1 MWPGGEE
8 QQIPLRATGA
18 APAAQAALQSHAVE
32 QPQSTA
38 ELISWPAATKQSS
51 QHPPSLPPSSSHFP
65 FSLLFCQL
73 SKLTQSILELKE
85 GQKQCQGGAGHSR
98 PGRAGG
104 YGEHG
109 ALPLSSVGQ
118 CCPTHG
124 AALPVKSA

>member
-1 MWPGGEE
+1 MARRG
-8 QQIPLRATGA
+8 RAANPSQSHRCSSSSSGSLAEPRCGA
-18 APAAQAALQSHAVE
+18 ATEHSRADLMACCHQTI
-32 QPQSTA
+32 QPTS
-38 ELISWPAATKQSS
+38 
-51 QHPPSLPPSSSHFP
+51 SLPPSSSHFL